1 MKYKQFILLIS
12 FLLSLQQYYAQ
23 VIITNLR
30 CEMLVNPLGID
41 VKQPRLSWQL
51 SSDQRNIQQTAY
63 QIMVSSSEE
72 KLNKDDAD
80 IWNSG
85 KQNSS
90 QSIHLNY
97 AGKPL
102 QSATKYFWKV
112 KVFTNKGET
121 RTTETAFFSTGLLN
135 ASDWK
140 ANGSGMI
147 ELLHGIVSLNGQD
160 YPPDI

>member
-1 MKYKQFILLIS
+1 
-12 FLLSLQQYYAQ
+12 
-23 VIITNLR
+23 
-30 CEMLVNPLGID
+30 
-41 VKQPRLSWQL
+41 
-51 SSDQRNIQQTAY
+51 
-63 QIMVSSSEE
+63 MVSSSEE

-102 QSATKYFWKV
+102 QSIRKYFWKV

-121 RTTETAFFSTGLLN
+121 RPLKRLSFLL
-135 ASDWK
+135 
-140 ANGSGMI
+140 G
-147 ELLHGIVSLNGQD
+147 
-160 YPPDI
+160 Y